1 MKDTDQ
7 KKIANSESPGS
18 VSEFPGVRSKTS
30 RTITIREFVDTV
42 RSDRYR
48 RQVLEYRRLKALP
61 GHEAEAQAI
70 KENMPCIVPA
80 GVCLNGHAVKDLS
93 VHSGLLC
100 VDLDHTDRRT
110 QEVFGLAC
118 SLPFTYAS
126 IISISGEGI
135 KMLVRVRME
144 DVRQDYARLYAAVGN
159 AVSAHVGHPYDE
171 KCKIL
176 TQPCFYSYHP
186 EAYYN
191 AEAVAFE
198 MPEVVPA
205 SAIHES
211 ASSAS
216 ASSASAASASAAS
229 ATATSATEKR
239 KMLLSAAEAI
249 PGDVRG
255 SVPTS
260 ACGFIPRLL
269 DDFERNNPFRRGNRN
284 DLALKLGRVAGSK
297 GFSPDEM
304 EKLISLFSDRY
315 ASGDFTAEDIR
326 QRVVAGYQFV
336 ECLPKEQKEP
346 ARGQKGVRVTYTPV
360 CGSNEDDAPEVVLE
374 KNDELR
380 ADAPYIPDTVFASL
394 PDFLIR
400 CCRYTSD
407 KRERDMALLGCLNS
421 CSAIFPYVSFLY
433 KRSLY
438 SPHFYLAS
446 VAAAG
451 AGKGIMAFTAIL
463 LDPTQEY
470 YDQIRRANK
479 KAYEQA
485 LLGWDSEQQQARR
498 EKRLPDINLKPEE
511 PKAQYLKISATTSKS
526 RLIEHLAT
534 AGEVGC
540 CMATTEI
547 NTMVSSLGQDCGK
560 YEDILCKAAHHE
572 EVSSSYKVDG
582 EPIVVKHPHLA
593 LNIAGT
599 QEQFYIFFRSLE
611 VGLFSRF
618 AFYTRQQSQ
627 KWESCAP
634 GDEQVDL
641 RGYFQSL
648 GKELLEMHKVLL
660 ESPTLVTFSP
670 AQWQLHTTL
679 FSELLRRVLLE
690 GRDSSG
696 SLIRRAGLLGMRLAT
711 ILTIFRKWE
720 DYRYAK
726 EYCCTDADF
735 RMAMDI
741 VRTLVEHS
749 LLLSTSLPDTN
760 QPPVSMHRFHRLDEI
775 LSSLSKKFTYTDFVR
790 SVQNTGMSESTG
802 KRFLQKALKLQY
814 IVKEENSYRKRRKP
828 SSGQGYK

>member
-93 VHSGLLC
+93 VHSRLLC

-191 AEAVAFE
+191 PEAVAFE
-198 MPEVVPA
+198 MPEVVL
-205 SAIHES
+205 ES

-216 ASSASAASASAAS
+216 AVPVAGN
-229 ATATSATEKR
+229 R

-360 CGSNEDDAPEVVLE
+360 YGSNEEDAPEVVLE

-498 EKRLPDINLKPEE
+498 EKRLPDINVKPEE

-696 SLIRRAGLLGMRLAT
+696 SLIRRAGLLGMRLAA

-775 LSSLSKKFTYTDFVR
+775 LSSLSKEFTYTDFVR

-814 IVKEENSYRKRRKP
+814 VVKEENSYRKRRKP

>member
-93 VHSGLLC
+93 VHSRLLC

-159 AVSAHVGHPYDE
+159 AVSAHVRHPYDE

-216 ASSASAASASAAS
+216 ASSASAASATAA
-229 ATATSATEKR
+229 SATEKR

-304 EKLISLFSDRY
+304 EKLISFFSDRY

-360 CGSNEDDAPEVVLE
+360 CGSNEEDAPEVVLE

-696 SLIRRAGLLGMRLAT
+696 SLIRRAGLLGMRLAA

-775 LSSLSKKFTYTDFVR
+775 LSSLSKEFTYTDFVR

>member
-93 VHSGLLC
+93 VHSRLLC

-198 MPEVVPA
+198 MPEVMPA

-211 ASSAS
+211 AS
-216 ASSASAASASAAS
+216 SASAAS

-239 KMLLSAAEAI
+239 KMSLSAAEAI

-346 ARGQKGVRVTYTPV
+346 ARGQKGGRVTYTPV
-360 CGSNEDDAPEVVLE
+360 YGSNEDDAPEVVLE

-641 RGYFQSL
+641 RSYFQGL

-696 SLIRRAGLLGMRLAT
+696 SLIRRAGLLGMRLAA

-775 LSSLSKKFTYTDFVR
+775 LSYLSKEFTYTDFVR

>member
-93 VHSGLLC
+93 VHSRLLC

-198 MPEVVPA
+198 MPEVMPA

-211 ASSAS
+211 AS
-216 ASSASAASASAAS
+216 SASAAS

-239 KMLLSAAEAI
+239 KMSLSAAEAI

-360 CGSNEDDAPEVVLE
+360 YGSNEEDAPEVVLE

-696 SLIRRAGLLGMRLAT
+696 SLIRRAGLLGMRLAA

-775 LSSLSKKFTYTDFVR
+775 LLSLSKEFTYTDFVR

>member
-93 VHSGLLC
+93 VHSRLLC

-216 ASSASAASASAAS
+216 ASSASAASA
-229 ATATSATEKR
+229 TEKR
-239 KMLLSAAEAI
+239 KMSLSAAEAI

-360 CGSNEDDAPEVVLE
+360 YGSNEDDAPEVVLE

-696 SLIRRAGLLGMRLAT
+696 SLIRRAGLLGMRLAA

-775 LSSLSKKFTYTDFVR
+775 LSSLSKEFTYTDFVR

>member
-93 VHSGLLC
+93 VHSRLLC

-159 AVSAHVGHPYDE
+159 AVSAHVRHPYDE

-216 ASSASAASASAAS
+216 ASSASAASATAA
-229 ATATSATEKR
+229 SATEKR

-696 SLIRRAGLLGMRLAT
+696 SLIRRAGLLGMRLAA

-775 LSSLSKKFTYTDFVR
+775 LSSLSKEFTYTDFVR

-814 IVKEENSYRKRRKP
+814 IVKEKNSYRKRRKP

>member
-7 KKIANSESPGS
+7 KTISDPALPGF

-30 RTITIREFVDTV
+30 RTITIREFIDTV

-48 RQVLEYRRLKALP
+48 QRVLEYRRLKSLP

-70 KENMPCIVPA
+70 KEKMPCIVPA
-80 GVCLNGHAVKDLS
+80 GVCPNGHAVKDLS
-93 VHSGLLC
+93 AHSGLLC
-100 VDLDHTDRRT
+100 IDLDHTDRRT
-110 QEVFGLAC
+110 QEVFALAC
-118 SLPFTYAS
+118 ALPFTCAS
-126 IISISGEGI
+126 IVSISGEGI
-135 KMLVRVRME
+135 KVLVRVHTE

-159 AVSAHVGHPYDE
+159 AVSTHVGHPYDE

-186 EAYYN
+186 GAYYN
-191 AEAVAFE
+191 AEAVVFE
-198 MPEVVPA
+198 MPDVVPA
-205 SAIHES
+205 SAFQ
-211 ASSAS
+211 SSSVPAS
-216 ASSASAASASAAS
+216 ASFASAVPVA
-229 ATATSATEKR
+229 ENR
-239 KMLLSAAEAI
+239 KISLSVAEAI
-249 PGDVRG
+249 PGAVCG

-260 ACGFIPRLL
+260 ARGFILRLL

-297 GFSPDEM
+297 GFSPDELG
-304 EKLISLFSDRY
+304 KLISLFSGRY

-336 ECLPKEQKEP
+336 EGLPKAQKEP
-346 ARGQKGVRVTYTPV
+346 DRGQKGVRVTYNPV
-360 CGSNEDDAPEVVLE
+360 YASNEEETPEAVLE

-394 PDFLIR
+394 PDFLTR

-433 KRSLY
+433 KKSLY
-438 SPHFYLAS
+438 SPHFFLAS
-446 VAAAG
+446 VASAG

-470 YDQIRRANK
+470 YDQIRHANK

-485 LLGWDSEQQQARR
+485 LLGWDAEQQQARR

-582 EPIVVKHPHLA
+582 DPIVVKHPHLA

-599 QEQFYIFFRSLE
+599 QEQFSIFFRSLE

-634 GDEQVDL
+634 DDEQVDL
-641 RGYFQSL
+641 RSYFRSL

-670 AQWQLHTTL
+670 AQWQQHTAL

-696 SLIRRAGLLGMRLAT
+696 SLIRRAGLLGMRLAA

-735 RMAMDI
+735 RTAMDI

-775 LSSLSKKFTYTDFVR
+775 LSSLSKEFTYTDFVQ
-790 SVQNTGMSESTG
+790 SVQNTGLSESTG
-802 KRFLQKALKLQY
+802 KRLLQKALKLQY
-814 IVKEENSYRKRRKP
+814 VVKEENGYRKKRKP
-828 SSGQGYK
+828 SSGRGYK

>member
-93 VHSGLLC
+93 VHSRLLC

-198 MPEVVPA
+198 MPEVMPA

-211 ASSAS
+211 AS
-216 ASSASAASASAAS
+216 SASAAS

-360 CGSNEDDAPEVVLE
+360 YGSNEEDAPEVVLE

-641 RGYFQSL
+641 RGYFQGL

-696 SLIRRAGLLGMRLAT
+696 SLIRRAGLLGMRLAA

-775 LSSLSKKFTYTDFVR
+775 LSSLSKEFTYTDFVR

>member
-216 ASSASAASASAAS
+216 AAS

-239 KMLLSAAEAI
+239 KMSLSAAEAI

-696 SLIRRAGLLGMRLAT
+696 SLIRRAGLLGMRLAA

-775 LSSLSKKFTYTDFVR
+775 LSSLSKEFTYTDFVR

>member
-93 VHSGLLC
+93 VHSRLLC

-216 ASSASAASASAAS
+216 ASSASAASA
-229 ATATSATEKR
+229 TATSAMEKR
-239 KMLLSAAEAI
+239 KMSLSAAEAI

-360 CGSNEDDAPEVVLE
+360 CGSNEEDAPEVVLE

-696 SLIRRAGLLGMRLAT
+696 SLIRRAGLLGMRLAA

-775 LSSLSKKFTYTDFVR
+775 LSSLSKEFTYTDFVR

>member
-93 VHSGLLC
+93 VHSRLLC

-198 MPEVVPA
+198 MPEVMPA

-216 ASSASAASASAAS
+216 ASSASAAS

-360 CGSNEDDAPEVVLE
+360 YGSNEEDAPEVVLE

-641 RGYFQSL
+641 RGYFQGL

-696 SLIRRAGLLGMRLAT
+696 SLIRRAGLLGMRLAA

-775 LSSLSKKFTYTDFVR
+775 LSSLSKEFTYTDFVR

>member
-93 VHSGLLC
+93 VHSRLLC

-110 QEVFGLAC
+110 QEVFALAC

-696 SLIRRAGLLGMRLAT
+696 SLIRRAGLLGMRLAA

-775 LSSLSKKFTYTDFVR
+775 LSSLSKEFTYTDFVR

>member
-216 ASSASAASASAAS
+216 ASSASAASA
-229 ATATSATEKR
+229 TATSATEKR

-360 CGSNEDDAPEVVLE
+360 YGSNEEDAPEVVLE

-421 CSAIFPYVSFLY
+421 CSAIFPCVSFLY

-696 SLIRRAGLLGMRLAT
+696 SLIRRAGLLGMRLAA

-775 LSSLSKKFTYTDFVR
+775 LSSLSKEFTYTDFVR

>member
-93 VHSGLLC
+93 VHSRLLC

-198 MPEVVPA
+198 MPEVMPA

-216 ASSASAASASAAS
+216 ASSASAAS

-360 CGSNEDDAPEVVLE
+360 CGSNEEDAPEVVLE

-696 SLIRRAGLLGMRLAT
+696 SLIRRAGLLGMRLAA

-775 LSSLSKKFTYTDFVR
+775 LSSLSKEFTYTDFVR

>member
-93 VHSGLLC
+93 VHSRLLC

-159 AVSAHVGHPYDE
+159 AVSAHVRHPYDE

-216 ASSASAASASAAS
+216 ASSASAASA
-229 ATATSATEKR
+229 TATSATEKR
-239 KMLLSAAEAI
+239 KMSLSAAEAI

-641 RGYFQSL
+641 RGYFQGL

-696 SLIRRAGLLGMRLAT
+696 SLIRRAGLLGMRLAA

-775 LSSLSKKFTYTDFVR
+775 LSSLSKEFTYTDFVR

-814 IVKEENSYRKRRKP
+814 VVKEENSYRKRRKP

>member
-93 VHSGLLC
+93 VHSRLLC

-211 ASSAS
+211 ASSA
-216 ASSASAASASAAS
+216 
-229 ATATSATEKR
+229 TATSATEKR
-239 KMLLSAAEAI
+239 KMSLSAAEAI

-641 RGYFQSL
+641 RGYFQGL

-696 SLIRRAGLLGMRLAT
+696 SLIRRAGLLGMRLAA

-775 LSSLSKKFTYTDFVR
+775 LSSLSKEFTYTDFVR

>member
-93 VHSGLLC
+93 VHSRLLC

-211 ASSAS
+211 AS
-216 ASSASAASASAAS
+216 SASAAS

-360 CGSNEDDAPEVVLE
+360 YGSNEEDAPEVVLE

-641 RGYFQSL
+641 RGYFQGL

-696 SLIRRAGLLGMRLAT
+696 SLIRRAGLLGMRLAA

-775 LSSLSKKFTYTDFVR
+775 LSSLSKEFTYTDFVR

-814 IVKEENSYRKRRKP
+814 VVKEENSYRKRRKP

>member
-216 ASSASAASASAAS
+216 ASSASAASATAA
-229 ATATSATEKR
+229 SATEKR

-360 CGSNEDDAPEVVLE
+360 YGSNEEDAPEVVLE

-696 SLIRRAGLLGMRLAT
+696 SLIRRAGLLGMRLAA

-775 LSSLSKKFTYTDFVR
+775 LSSLSKEFTYTDFVR

>member
-93 VHSGLLC
+93 VHSRLLC

-135 KMLVRVRME
+135 KMLVRMRME

-216 ASSASAASASAAS
+216 ASSASAAS

-360 CGSNEDDAPEVVLE
+360 YGSNEEDAPEVVLE

-696 SLIRRAGLLGMRLAT
+696 SLIRRAGLLGMRLAA

-775 LSSLSKKFTYTDFVR
+775 LSSLSKEFTYTDFVR

>member
-216 ASSASAASASAAS
+216 ASSASAAS

-696 SLIRRAGLLGMRLAT
+696 SLIRRAGLLGMRLAA

-775 LSSLSKKFTYTDFVR
+775 LSSLSKEFTYTDFVR

>member
-93 VHSGLLC
+93 VHSRLLC

-159 AVSAHVGHPYDE
+159 AVSAHVRHPYDE

-216 ASSASAASASAAS
+216 ASSASAASA
-229 ATATSATEKR
+229 TATSATEKR
-239 KMLLSAAEAI
+239 KMSLSAAEAI

-641 RGYFQSL
+641 RGYFQGL

-696 SLIRRAGLLGMRLAT
+696 SLIRRAGLLGMRLAA

-775 LSSLSKKFTYTDFVR
+775 LSSLSKEFTYTDFVR

>member
-93 VHSGLLC
+93 VHSRLLC

-216 ASSASAASASAAS
+216 ASSASAAS

-360 CGSNEDDAPEVVLE
+360 YGSNEEDAPEVVLE

-641 RGYFQSL
+641 RGYFQGL

-696 SLIRRAGLLGMRLAT
+696 SLIRRAGLLGMRLAA

-775 LSSLSKKFTYTDFVR
+775 LSSLSKEFTYTDFVR

>member
-93 VHSGLLC
+93 VHSRLLC

-159 AVSAHVGHPYDE
+159 AVSAHVRHPYDE

-216 ASSASAASASAAS
+216 ASSASAASA
-229 ATATSATEKR
+229 TATSATEKR
-239 KMLLSAAEAI
+239 KMSLSAAEAI

-360 CGSNEDDAPEVVLE
+360 YGSNEEDAPEVVLE

-485 LLGWDSEQQQARR
+485 LLRWDSEQQQARR

-696 SLIRRAGLLGMRLAT
+696 SLIRRAGLLGMRLAA

-775 LSSLSKKFTYTDFVR
+775 LSSLSKEFTYTDFVR

>member
-93 VHSGLLC
+93 VHSRLLC

-198 MPEVVPA
+198 MPEVMPA
-205 SAIHES
+205 SAIYES
-211 ASSAS
+211 AS
-216 ASSASAASASAAS
+216 SASAAS

-346 ARGQKGVRVTYTPV
+346 ARGQKGVRVTYAPV
-360 CGSNEDDAPEVVLE
+360 YGSNEEDAPEVVLE

-696 SLIRRAGLLGMRLAT
+696 SLIRRAGLLGMRLAA

-775 LSSLSKKFTYTDFVR
+775 LSSLSKEFTYTDFVR

>member
-93 VHSGLLC
+93 VHSRLLC

-360 CGSNEDDAPEVVLE
+360 YGSNEEDAPEVVLE

-696 SLIRRAGLLGMRLAT
+696 SLIRRAGLLGMRLAA

-775 LSSLSKKFTYTDFVR
+775 LSSLSKEFTYTDFVR

>member
-216 ASSASAASASAAS
+216 ASSASAASA
-229 ATATSATEKR
+229 TATSATEKR
-239 KMLLSAAEAI
+239 KMLLSADEAI

-696 SLIRRAGLLGMRLAT
+696 SLIRRAGLLGMRLAA

-775 LSSLSKKFTYTDFVR
+775 LSSLSKEFTYTDFVR

>member
-1 MKDTDQ
+1 MKYTDQ
-7 KKIANSESPGS
+7 KQIANSESPGS

-48 RQVLEYRRLKALP
+48 QQLLEYRRLKALP

-100 VDLDHTDRRT
+100 VDLDHTNQRT
-110 QEVFGLAC
+110 LEVFGLAC

-135 KMLVRVRME
+135 KMLVRVRTE

-176 TQPCFYSYHP
+176 TQPCFYSYNP
-186 EAYYN
+186 GAYYN

-198 MPEVVPA
+198 MPDVVPA
-205 SAIHES
+205 S
-211 ASSAS
+211 
-216 ASSASAASASAAS
+216 
-229 ATATSATEKR
+229 EKR

-249 PGDVRG
+249 PGDVCG

-304 EKLISLFSDRY
+304 GKLISLFSDRY
-315 ASGDFTAEDIR
+315 ASSDFTAEDIR

-360 CGSNEDDAPEVVLE
+360 YGPNEDDAPEVVLE

-380 ADAPYIPDTVFASL
+380 ADAPYIPDTVFARL
-394 PDFLIR
+394 PDFLTR

-421 CSAIFPYVSFLY
+421 CSAIFPYVSFFY
-433 KRSLY
+433 KKSLY

-470 YDQIRRANK
+470 YDQMRRANK

-485 LLGWDSEQQQARR
+485 LLDAMRSNSRR
-498 EKRLPDINLKPEE
+498 GERN
-511 PKAQYLKISATTSKS
+511 ACRTS
-526 RLIEHLAT
+526 I
-534 AGEVGC
+534 
-540 CMATTEI
+540 
-547 NTMVSSLGQDCGK
+547 
-560 YEDILCKAAHHE
+560 
-572 EVSSSYKVDG
+572 
-582 EPIVVKHPHLA
+582 
-593 LNIAGT
+593 
-599 QEQFYIFFRSLE
+599 
-611 VGLFSRF
+611 
-618 AFYTRQQSQ
+618 
-627 KWESCAP
+627 
-634 GDEQVDL
+634 
-641 RGYFQSL
+641 
-648 GKELLEMHKVLL
+648 
-660 ESPTLVTFSP
+660 
-670 AQWQLHTTL
+670 
-679 FSELLRRVLLE
+679 
-690 GRDSSG
+690 
-696 SLIRRAGLLGMRLAT
+696 
-711 ILTIFRKWE
+711 
-720 DYRYAK
+720 
-726 EYCCTDADF
+726 
-735 RMAMDI
+735 
-741 VRTLVEHS
+741 
-749 LLLSTSLPDTN
+749 
-760 QPPVSMHRFHRLDEI
+760 
-775 LSSLSKKFTYTDFVR
+775 
-790 SVQNTGMSESTG
+790 
-802 KRFLQKALKLQY
+802 
-814 IVKEENSYRKRRKP
+814 
-828 SSGQGYK
+828 

>member
-93 VHSGLLC
+93 VHSRLLC

-216 ASSASAASASAAS
+216 ASSAFASSASAAS

-400 CCRYTSD
+400 CCCYTSD

-641 RGYFQSL
+641 RGYFQGL

-696 SLIRRAGLLGMRLAT
+696 SLIRRAGLLGMRLAA

-775 LSSLSKKFTYTDFVR
+775 LSSLSKEFTYTDFVR

-814 IVKEENSYRKRRKP
+814 IVKEENNYRKRRKP

>member
-7 KKIANSESPGS
+7 KKFANSESPGS

-93 VHSGLLC
+93 VHSRLLC

-216 ASSASAASASAAS
+216 ASSASAASA
-229 ATATSATEKR
+229 TEKR

-360 CGSNEDDAPEVVLE
+360 YGSNEDDAPEVVLE

-498 EKRLPDINLKPEE
+498 EKRLLDINLKPEE

-696 SLIRRAGLLGMRLAT
+696 SLIRRAGLLGMRLAA

-775 LSSLSKKFTYTDFVR
+775 LSSLSKEFTYTDFVR

>member
-93 VHSGLLC
+93 VHSRLLC

-159 AVSAHVGHPYDE
+159 AVSAHVRHPYDE

-216 ASSASAASASAAS
+216 ASSASAAS

-641 RGYFQSL
+641 RGYFQGL

-696 SLIRRAGLLGMRLAT
+696 SLIRRAGLLGMRLAA

-775 LSSLSKKFTYTDFVR
+775 LSSLSKEFTYTDFVR

>member
-1 MKDTDQ
+1 MKDTDK

-93 VHSGLLC
+93 VHSRLLC

-198 MPEVVPA
+198 MPEVMPA

-211 ASSAS
+211 AS
-216 ASSASAASASAAS
+216 SASAAS

-239 KMLLSAAEAI
+239 KMSLSAAEAI

-641 RGYFQSL
+641 RGYFQGL

-696 SLIRRAGLLGMRLAT
+696 SLIRRAGLLGMRLAA

-775 LSSLSKKFTYTDFVR
+775 LSSLSKEFTYTDFVR

>member
-93 VHSGLLC
+93 VHSRLLC

-198 MPEVVPA
+198 MPEVMPA
-205 SAIHES
+205 SAIYES
-211 ASSAS
+211 AS
-216 ASSASAASASAAS
+216 SASAAS

-360 CGSNEDDAPEVVLE
+360 YGSNEEDAPEVVLE

-641 RGYFQSL
+641 RGYFQGL

-696 SLIRRAGLLGMRLAT
+696 SLIRRAGLLGMRLAA

-775 LSSLSKKFTYTDFVR
+775 LSSLSKEFTYTDFVR

>member
-93 VHSGLLC
+93 VHSRLLC

-135 KMLVRVRME
+135 KMLVRVRTE

-198 MPEVVPA
+198 MPEVMPA

-216 ASSASAASASAAS
+216 AASATATS

-239 KMLLSAAEAI
+239 KMSLSAAEAI

-641 RGYFQSL
+641 RGYFQGL

-696 SLIRRAGLLGMRLAT
+696 SLIRRAGLLGMRLAA

-775 LSSLSKKFTYTDFVR
+775 LSSLSKEFTYTDFVR

>member
-93 VHSGLLC
+93 VHSRLLC

-159 AVSAHVGHPYDE
+159 AVSAHVRHPYDE

-216 ASSASAASASAAS
+216 ASSASAA
-229 ATATSATEKR
+229 SATEKR

-360 CGSNEDDAPEVVLE
+360 CGSNEEDAPEVVLE

-641 RGYFQSL
+641 RGYFQGL

-696 SLIRRAGLLGMRLAT
+696 SLIRRAGLLGMRLAA

-775 LSSLSKKFTYTDFVR
+775 LSSLSKEFTYTDFVR

-814 IVKEENSYRKRRKP
+814 VVKEENSYRKRRKP

>member
-216 ASSASAASASAAS
+216 ASSASAASA
-229 ATATSATEKR
+229 TATSATEKR

-360 CGSNEDDAPEVVLE
+360 YGSNEEDAPEVVLE

-696 SLIRRAGLLGMRLAT
+696 SLIRRAGLLGMRLAA

-775 LSSLSKKFTYTDFVR
+775 LSSLSKEFTYTDFVR

-814 IVKEENSYRKRRKP
+814 IVKEENRYRKRRKP

>member
-1 MKDTDQ
+1 MKDTDK

-93 VHSGLLC
+93 VHSRLLC

-198 MPEVVPA
+198 MPEVMPA

-216 ASSASAASASAAS
+216 AASATATS

-239 KMLLSAAEAI
+239 KMSLSAAEAI

-641 RGYFQSL
+641 RGYFQGL

-696 SLIRRAGLLGMRLAT
+696 SLIRRAGLLGMRLAA

-775 LSSLSKKFTYTDFVR
+775 LSSLSKEFTYTDFVR

>member
-93 VHSGLLC
+93 VHSRLLC

-216 ASSASAASASAAS
+216 ASSASASSASAAS

-239 KMLLSAAEAI
+239 KMSLSAAEAI

-360 CGSNEDDAPEVVLE
+360 YGSNEEDAPEVVLE

-696 SLIRRAGLLGMRLAT
+696 SLIRRAGLLGMRLAA

-775 LSSLSKKFTYTDFVR
+775 LSSLSKEFTYTDFVR

>member
-93 VHSGLLC
+93 VHSRLLC

-216 ASSASAASASAAS
+216 ASSASAASA
-229 ATATSATEKR
+229 TATSATEKR
-239 KMLLSAAEAI
+239 KMSLSAAEAI

-511 PKAQYLKISATTSKS
+511 PKDQYLKISATTSKS

-696 SLIRRAGLLGMRLAT
+696 SLIRRAGLLGMRLAA

-775 LSSLSKKFTYTDFVR
+775 LSSLSKEFTYADFVR

>member
-93 VHSGLLC
+93 VHSRLLC

-216 ASSASAASASAAS
+216 ASSASAASA
-229 ATATSATEKR
+229 TATSATEKR
-239 KMLLSAAEAI
+239 KMSLSAAEAI

-547 NTMVSSLGQDCGK
+547 NTMVSSLGKDCGK

-696 SLIRRAGLLGMRLAT
+696 SLIRRAGLLGMRLAA

-775 LSSLSKKFTYTDFVR
+775 LSSLSKEFTYTDFVR

-814 IVKEENSYRKRRKP
+814 IVKEENRYRKRRKP